1 MAAFAIKFAPAAMS
15 IVLGFACTGW
25 LPAQAGE
32 LREVT
37 LVPTSQKLSSNKKIA
52 YASAKWLSVKS
63 DRDAQVIIAESDS
76 STAIRVL
83 SGSVVLRNLF
93 DRSVIRL
100 SAGMGYEFDYQPDVE
115 KRAPAA
121 FIKNAAEAIALF
133 ESRSNTSYL
142 YRMADAKFRA
152 EIINP
157 PTLSSYLLGDTA
169 ATKLPM
175 PKLVSMHFPPA
186 GVVVWHPPVPALAGS
201 GEAN

>member
-1 MAAFAIKFAPAAMS
+1 MATFAIKFALAAMP
-15 IVLGFACTGW
+15 IALCFACTGM
-25 LPAQAGE
+25 ATQAGE
-32 LREVT
+32 LRELT
-37 LVPTSQKLSSNKKIA
+37 LVPSSQKLSSNKKIA

-76 STAIRVL
+76 STAIRIL
-83 SGSVVLRNLF
+83 SGSVVLRNLL

-100 SAGMGYEFDYQPDVE
+100 SAGMGYEFNYQPDPE

-121 FIKNAAEAIALF
+121 FVKDATEAIALF
-133 ESRSNTSYL
+133 ESKSNTSYL
-142 YRMADAKFRA
+142 YRMADTKFRA

-157 PTLSSYLLGDTA
+157 PTLSSYLLGDIA

-175 PKLVSMHFPPA
+175 TKLVSMHFPPA
-186 GVVVWHPPVPALAGS
+186 GVVVWHQPAQVLAGS